1 MKQLSL
7 FMEVKI
13 MYYFLIIKTHVT
25 HFFLYKVEGL
35 RKAQT
40 ATSVLFGQDL
50 SALSGDDII
59 EAFKTDANRFVQLD
73 RASVVGA
80 GLDQVAAITKAAK
93 SKCKN
98 NFSCFRNSK
107 YHFPKKGEC

>member
-1 MKQLSL
+1 
-7 FMEVKI
+7 